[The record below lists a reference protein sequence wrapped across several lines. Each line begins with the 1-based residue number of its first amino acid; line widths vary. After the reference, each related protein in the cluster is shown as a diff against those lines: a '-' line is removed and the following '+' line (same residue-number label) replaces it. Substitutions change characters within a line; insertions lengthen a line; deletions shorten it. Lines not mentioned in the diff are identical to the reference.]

1 MCFRLKS
8 CCCGCTVQV
17 GAKFV
22 AVVGI
27 VGCFFVAVYSI
38 AVSSSVKVVTAAVV
52 GGLVNALL
60 LHGIR

>member
-1 MCFRLKS
+1 MKS

-22 AVVGI
+22 AVLGI
-27 VGCFFVAVYSI
+27 VGCFCMTVYSI
-38 AVSSSVKVVTAAVV
+38 AVSSNVKAITSAVL

-60 LHGIR
+60 LHGIRYI